1 MTRMEP
7 VELEHTADDLE
18 HTADDAGP
26 LPIGRAGTWGIT
38 WHGVRTVAVLDL
50 RQRVRSTR
58 WIVALVVW
66 FVVVGG
72 ITLLTTGA
80 LSAFT
85 DSGRSQN
92 AGPILFAAVT
102 ALVLG
107 LGLLVTPTL
116 SSTAVNGDRNAG
128 TLATLQVTLLTPAE
142 IATGKLLAAWSTACA
157 FLVTSVP
164 FLVLALLMGGTP
176 VWSLL
181 RVVVL
186 VALLL
191 LAVCGIGLGFSALVA
206 RTAGSTVLAFI
217 TVAAVTV
224 FTPILFGLTYAA
236 TTAEEQVTVWGMP
249 HGWDSNGDA
258 EPCEVFTTERS
269 VTHTERTWWL
279 LGINPFVV
287 VADGAG
293 TPELAPGD
301 EASPLSAIRGGVRE
315 LRAGPAPAVD
325 ECWTGTVP
333 PDSMQRELHQ
343 DVSSAP
349 VWTWG
354 LAVNLLLG
362 VAGFVVAVRR
372 LRIPQRTLARGTR
385 VA

>member
-1 MTRMEP
+1 MTRTEP
-7 VELEHTADDLE
+7 VGLDHPADPV
-18 HTADDAGP
+18 DDAAP
-26 LPIGRAGTWGIT
+26 PPVGRAGTWGLT

-80 LSAFT
+80 LSEFGSA
-85 DSGRSQN
+85 DRSPN
-92 AGPILFAAVT
+92 SGPILFAAVT

-142 IATGKLLAAWSTACA
+142 IATGKLLAAWSAACA
-157 FLVTSVP
+157 FLVTSLP
-164 FLVLALLMGGTP
+164 FLVLALTMGGTP
-176 VWSLL
+176 AQALV
-181 RVVVL
+181 RVVLL

-191 LAVCGIGLGFSALVA
+191 LAVCGVGLGFSALVA

-224 FTPILFGLTYAA
+224 LTPILFGLTYAA
-236 TTAEEQVTVWGMP
+236 TTTVEQVTVWGTQ
-249 HGWDSNGDA
+249 NGYGQVGSSDT
-258 EPCEVFTTERS
+258 CEVFTAERGL
-269 VTHTERTWWL
+269 THTERTWWL

-293 TPELAPGD
+293 TAELAPGV
-301 EASPLSAIRGGVRE
+301 EGNPLSVIRDGVRE
-315 LRAGPAPAVD
+315 LRAGPAPMLD
-325 ECWTGTVP
+325 ECWNGTSTPVEIR
-333 PDSMQRELHQ
+333 DDLRK
-343 DVSSAP
+343 DVSTAP
-349 VWTWG
+349 VWPWG
-354 LAVNLLLG
+354 LGANLLLG

-372 LRIPQRTLARGTR
+372 LRIPQRNLARGTR